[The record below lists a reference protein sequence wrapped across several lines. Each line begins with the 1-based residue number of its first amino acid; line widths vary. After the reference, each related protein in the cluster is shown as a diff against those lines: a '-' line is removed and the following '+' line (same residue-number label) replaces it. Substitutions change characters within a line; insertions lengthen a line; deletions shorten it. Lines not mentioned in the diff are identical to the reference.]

1 MRVRFFTLFLIIFL
15 LSCGTSFAAE
25 DQPNYI
31 APNSK
36 VDFNFNLQSSFQTQ
50 GLFEVPDDIDVYRVV
65 VPGNSYLDIE
75 TSGDADPYLRLYTQ
89 NGTLLAFDRN
99 NGVGANS
106 HLVYELVSGTYFI
119 VLDNHNDIDTFY
131 KLKVSQRALGT
142 LSDDIANNI
151 NPSSVI
157 TLNPQLSPSV
167 IVNKVINYY
176 GDADYFNFDLKQ
188 EGNIQFSLEASSF
201 PIKFTL
207 YDRNY
212 NLIREADTS
221 SNDKYLHDLAA
232 GKYIIVI
239 QGEEQI
245 SANYTLSITHTGAVI
260 DEDSDSI
267 INFAGKE
274 INHVKLPQR
283 NTHKK
288 SLKSNINYIGDVDII
303 KITVDEAGE
312 LFLVARPS
320 KKRDKALLPIQGR
333 LYNYQGLELQA
344 DLAPLNFHMERKVAA
359 GTYYLAVF
367 TDSKKLGKYKIT
379 SVLVYDRN

>member
-65 VPGNSYLDIE
+65 VPSNSYLDIE
-75 TSGDADPYLRLYTQ
+75 TFGDVDPYLELYTQ
-89 NGTLLAFDRN
+89 NETLIAFDKD
-99 NGVGANS
+99 NGLNANP
-106 HLVYELVSGTYFI
+106 HLVYQVSAGTYFI
-119 VLDNHNDIDTFY
+119 VLDNRSDINSFY
-131 KLKVSQRALGT
+131 TLKVTQRALGT
-142 LSDDIANNI
+142 LSDDVTNTI

-157 TLNPQLSPSV
+157 TLNPQVSPTV
-167 IVNKVINYY
+167 TINKSINYY
-176 GDADYFNFDLKQ
+176 GDADYFSFDLQQ
-188 EGNIQFSLEASSF
+188 EGNIEFSIAASSF

-212 NLIREADTS
+212 NVIQETDTS

-232 GKYIIVI
+232 GKYILVI
-239 QGEEQI
+239 QGESQS
-245 SANYTLSITHTGAVI
+245 SANYTLSITYAGNVI

-267 INFAGKE
+267 VNFTGRE
-274 INHVKLPQR
+274 IIHTKLPQR
-283 NTHKK
+283 NTHKQ
-288 SLKSNINYIGDVDII
+288 SLKSSINYIGDVDII
-303 KITVDEAGE
+303 KITVDTPGE
-312 LFLVARPS
+312 LFLMARPS
-320 KKRDKALLPIQGR
+320 KKRDRDGLAIQAR

-344 DLAPLNFHMERKVAA
+344 DLSQLNFRMERNVSV

-367 TDSKKLGKYKIT
+367 TNSKKLGNYKIT
-379 SVLVYDRN
+379 SVLVYERD

>member
-15 LSCGTSFAAE
+15 LSCGNSFAAQ
-25 DQPNYI
+25 DQPDYI

-36 VDFNFNLQSSFQTQ
+36 VDFNFNLQSSFQVQ
-50 GLFEVPDDIDVYRVV
+50 GLFEVADDIDVYRVV

-75 TSGDADPYLRLYTQ
+75 TSGDADPSLKLYTQ
-89 NGTLLAFDRN
+89 NEKLLAFDNN
-99 NGVGANS
+99 NGVATNS
-106 HLVYELVSGTYFI
+106 HLVYELVAGTYFI
-119 VLDNHNDIDTFY
+119 VLDNRSDIDTFY
-131 KLKVSQRALGT
+131 KLKVTQRALGT
-142 LSDDIANNI
+142 LSDDIDNNI

-157 TLNPQLSPSV
+157 TLNPQTSPSV
-167 IVNKVINYY
+167 VVNKTINYY
-176 GDADYFNFDLKQ
+176 GDADYFSFDLKQ
-188 EGNIQFSLEASSF
+188 EGNIEFSLEASSF

-212 NLIREADTS
+212 NLIRESDATAKA
-221 SNDKYLHDLAA
+221 KYLHDLAV

-245 SANYTLSITHTGAVI
+245 SANYTLSITHTGAVV

-274 INHVKLPQR
+274 IITVKNPQK
-283 NTHKK
+283 NTYKK
-288 SLKSNINYIGDVDII
+288 SIKSSINYVGDVDII

-312 LFLVARPS
+312 LFLMARPS

-344 DLAPLNFHMERKVAA
+344 DLAPLNFQIERKVAA

-379 SVLVYDRN
+379 SILVYDRD